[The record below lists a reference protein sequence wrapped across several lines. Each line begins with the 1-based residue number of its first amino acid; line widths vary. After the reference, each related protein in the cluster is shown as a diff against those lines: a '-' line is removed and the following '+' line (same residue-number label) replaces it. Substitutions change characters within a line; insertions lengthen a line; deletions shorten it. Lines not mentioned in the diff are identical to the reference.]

1 MNSGSGRLEDPHEK
15 VILGSITPPDGTDWE
30 TLVEQLESHHFPGD
44 DASTL
49 LLGDGDTTGFLTIE
63 PPTGSGPGGTILKD
77 DWSGVTLTT
86 PTVNGNGGTVQLMMK
101 DLDNDDGSAE
111 LLRRNTLGQL
121 EIFSS
126 ADGANFVLEKTLT
139 GPSGTTSFDV
149 MEADGKG
156 GARGAIDIV
165 LAGSSDITIFYGDD
179 LPIAADQSAPSL
191 SNWGTTS
198 RTFTIPDTGYSIKKL
213 VAGPLSGS
221 GYDSIMYYAEDA
233 SGNTIRKVLY
243 MTEAAATQRD
253 LSGLTPTDVKLSDET
268 GELLSTWSI
277 YETGELLSIELVDL
291 NLDGAPDIL
300 LAYEDGTV
308 KTILS
313 TITTRTDLSG
323 LADGTTGII
332 EELASDLNPSVLQ
345 TQSGSQSTNGA
356 WYDTKGSA
364 DSTHVTQWG
373 YGEIKDCTT
382 VICSGATG
390 LETETPEVVVGSPV
404 APTDPSVS
412 DHGPPCQLP
421 GSNVVPVN
429 TKFFIDFPIVR
440 TRATINPHPSICLCT
455 PLLTT
460 RMPVYRFHV
469 SIQVPTVCFPSL

>member
-1 MNSGSGRLEDPHEK
+1 LAPACVPR
-15 VILGSITPPDGTDWE
+15 
-30 TLVEQLESHHFPGD
+30 
-44 DASTL
+44 A
-49 LLGDGDTTGFLTIE
+49 
-63 PPTGSGPGGTILKD
+63 
-77 DWSGVTLTT
+77 
-86 PTVNGNGGTVQLMMK
+86 
-101 DLDNDDGSAE
+101 
-111 LLRRNTLGQL
+111 RRL
-121 EIFSS
+121 EIFTST
-126 ADGANFVLEKTLT
+126 DGANFVLEKTLT

-149 MEADGKG
+149 IEADGKG

-179 LPIAADQSAPSL
+179 LPIATDQSAPSL

-198 RTFTIPDTGYSIKKL
+198 STFTIPEAGYSIKKL

-221 GYDSIMYYAEDA
+221 GYDSIMYYAEDG
-233 SGNTIRKVLY
+233 SGNQVRKVIY

-268 GELLSTWSI
+268 EK
-277 YETGELLSIELVDL
+277 LLSIELLDISG
-291 NLDGAPDIL
+291 DGAPDIL

-323 LADGTTGII
+323 LADGTTGILN
-332 EELASDLNPSVLQ
+332 ELASDLNPSVLQ
-345 TQSGSQSTNGA
+345 TQGGSQSTDGA
-356 WYDTKGSA
+356 WVNTQGSA

-373 YGEIKDCTT
+373 YGQITDCTT

-421 GSNVVPVN
+421 NSNVVGVN
-429 TKFFIDFPIVR
+429 TKFYIDFPTVPCIDPGA
-440 TRATINPHPSICLCT
+440 RALK
-455 PLLTT
+455 PLSSSHQPMLAQ
-460 RMPVYRFHV
+460 H
-469 SIQVPTVCFPSL
+469 